1 MTCNAHSMKT
11 YKRAVVNAL
20 GFLILPL
27 FLFSQGPSN
36 SSDFWENVD
45 FGGGIGLNFGN
56 RVFNIALS
64 PSAIYRANEFYAVG
78 TGLTFSYSKFDEAEL
93 TAYGISFLNYVN
105 PIPQIQLS
113 AEFDQLRINR
123 NYENLLAADD
133 NYWLPA
139 LHLGIGYGS
148 RNFVAGIR
156 YDVLFDDGRSIYA
169 DPWTPF
175 VRVYF

>member
-1 MTCNAHSMKT
+1 MLRITILKRTLLSMSC
-11 YKRAVVNAL
+11 L
-20 GFLILPL
+20 L
-27 FLFSQGPSN
+27 FLSLSSQAQGPGN
-36 SSDFWENVD
+36 SSAFWERVD

-56 RVFNIALS
+56 RTFNIALS
-64 PSAIYRANEFYAVG
+64 PAAIYRASDQYAIG
-78 TGLTFSYSKFDEAEL
+78 TGMTFSYSKFDDAEL
-93 TAYGISFLNYVN
+93 TAYGVSLLNYFN

-123 NYENLLAADD
+123 NFENFLDADD

-139 LHLGIGYGS
+139 LHLGVGYGN
-148 RNFVAGIR
+148 RFFVAGIR

-175 VRVYF
+175 VRIYF

>member
-1 MTCNAHSMKT
+1 MLQITHL
-11 YKRAVVNAL
+11 KRAL
-20 GFLILPL
+20 GTVITIL
-27 FLFSQGPSN
+27 FLSLSLQAQGPGNN
-36 SSDFWENVD
+36 SAFWERVD

-64 PSAIYRANEFYAVG
+64 PAAIYRANDQYALG
-78 TGLTFSYSKFDEAEL
+78 TGLIFSYSKFDEAEL
-93 TAYGISFLNYVN
+93 TAYGLSLLNYFN

-123 NYENLLAADD
+123 NYENLLEADD

-139 LHLGIGYGS
+139 LHLGVGYGN
-148 RNFVAGIR
+148 RFFIAGVR

-169 DPWTPF
+169 DPWSPF
-175 VRVYF
+175 VRIYF

>member
-1 MTCNAHSMKT
+1 MLRKSHVKLLLITTCLS
-11 YKRAVVNAL
+11 
-20 GFLILPL
+20 L
-27 FLFSQGPSN
+27 FLSFSCRAQGPA
-36 SSDFWENVD
+36 SSGNFWEQVD

-56 RVFNIALS
+56 RIFNIALS
-64 PSAIYRANEFYAVG
+64 PAAIYRFSDQYAVG
-78 TGLTFSYSKFDEAEL
+78 TGLIFSYSRFDEDEL
-93 TAYGISFLNYVN
+93 TAYGISVLNYVN

-123 NYENLLAADD
+123 NYENFLNADD

-139 LHLGIGYGS
+139 LHLGIGYGN
-148 RNFVAGIR
+148 RHFLAGIR

-175 VRVYF
+175 VRIFF

>member
-1 MTCNAHSMKT
+1 MKT
-11 YKRAVVNAL
+11 SIRVFGISSL
-20 GFLILPL
+20 LFLLPL
-27 FLFSQGPSN
+27 FLLAQGPTQPSA
-36 SSDFWENVD
+36 FWEKVD
-45 FGGGIGLNFGN
+45 FGGGVGLNFGN

-64 PSAIYRANEFYAVG
+64 PSAIYRATEFYAVG

-93 TAYGISFLNYVN
+93 SAYGISVLNYVN

-123 NYENLLAADD
+123 NYENFLEADD

-148 RNFVAGIR
+148 RNFIAGIR

-175 VRVYF
+175 IRVYF

>member
-1 MTCNAHSMKT
+1 MKSD
-11 YKRAVVNAL
+11 KRAFGITAAL
-20 GFLILPL
+20 L
-27 FLFSQGPSN
+27 FLPFFLLAQGPA
-36 SSDFWENVD
+36 SSSAFWEKVD
-45 FGGGIGLNFGN
+45 FGGGVGLNFGN

-93 TAYGISFLNYVN
+93 TAYGISILNYVN

-123 NYENLLAADD
+123 NYENFLDADD

-139 LHLGIGYGS
+139 LHLGIGYGN

-175 VRVYF
+175 IRVYF

>member
-1 MTCNAHSMKT
+1 MKP
-11 YKRAVVNAL
+11 
-20 GFLILPL
+20 LIRRVGLAIFFL
-27 FLFSQGPSN
+27 FLCLGLNAQGPGN
-36 SSDFWENVD
+36 SQAFWERVD

-64 PSAIYRANEFYAVG
+64 PAAIYRASDQYAVG

-93 TAYGISFLNYVN
+93 TAYGVSILNYFN

-123 NYENLLAADD
+123 NFENILNADD

-148 RNFVAGIR
+148 RYFVAGIR

-175 VRVYF
+175 IRIYF

>member
-1 MTCNAHSMKT
+1 MRQISCFKRTLGTTCA
-11 YKRAVVNAL
+11 
-20 GFLILPL
+20 ILFILSGL
-27 FLFSQGPSN
+27 FAQGPAN
-36 SSDFWENVD
+36 STSFWENVD

-56 RVFNIALS
+56 RIFNIALS
-64 PSAIYRANEFYAVG
+64 PAAIYRFSDQYAVG
-78 TGLTFSYSKFDEAEL
+78 TGFTFSYSRFDEDEL
-93 TAYGISFLNYVN
+93 TAYGISILNYVN

-123 NYENLLAADD
+123 NFENFLEADD

-139 LHLGIGYGS
+139 LHLGIGYGN
-148 RNFVAGIR
+148 RHFLAGVR

-175 VRVYF
+175 VRIFF

>member
-1 MTCNAHSMKT
+1 MRNSKLLFILLLFPL
-11 YKRAVVNAL
+11 L
-20 GFLILPL
+20 GAAQN
-27 FLFSQGPSN
+27 QGN
-36 SSDFWENVD
+36 SDFWQRVN
-45 FGGGIGLNFGN
+45 FGGGVGLNFGSN
-56 RVFNIALS
+56 SFNMALS
-64 PSAIYRANEFYAVG
+64 PSAIYRASDIYSVG

-113 AEFDQLRINR
+113 AEYDQMRINR
-123 NYENLLAADD
+123 NFENVLNADD

-139 LHLGIGYGS
+139 LYLGVGYGS
-148 RNFVAGIR
+148 RNFIVGVR

-169 DPWTPF
+169 DPWSPF